1 MERQKA
7 GFRLEVNN
15 LGTIKTGA
23 IDLSKALI
31 IFAGQNNMGK
41 SYMAYLIY
49 GLYKIGM
56 NENKVNEALLK
67 IFASKMVTPIVKITA
82 EPFLPHS
89 VYFFP
94 AERTAINMLAKEV
107 LKQKAATLDELSHKV
122 LAEEDV
128 ETIVKSVQNI
138 IPRYPLAIRD
148 YLFFINDLGYITR
161 NESSFTDFADEIETL
176 LQGKVSVSDYGDI
189 KFTPQHSQKKLD
201 IHISSSLVKSLSGL
215 VLYFRHIAQKGD
227 IIMIDEPEL
236 NLHPDNQLIVT
247 RLFAKAVNKG
257 FKVIL
262 STHSDYIIKEFNNL
276 IMLNKASD
284 ADRIEFGY
292 CKEAVLDQGKVG
304 AYFFSNNTIEPI
316 EVSET
321 GLTIKTID
329 TTIDVLDNTTE
340 NIYYRVFE
348 SV

>member
-1 MERQKA
+1 MEIQIK
-7 GFRLEVNN
+7 N
-15 LGTIKTGA
+15 LGTIKEGA

-56 NENKVNEALLK
+56 NENKMNEALLK
-67 IFASKMVTPIVKITA
+67 IFASKMVTPIVNITA
-82 EPFLPHS
+82 KPFLPHS
-89 VYFFP
+89 IYFFP
-94 AERTAINMLAKEV
+94 AERSAINLLAKEV
-107 LKQKAATLDELSHKV
+107 VKQKAAIVDELSQKI
-122 LAEEDV
+122 LAAENV
-128 ETIVKSVQNI
+128 ETILKSVQNV

-148 YLFFINDLGYITR
+148 YLDFINDLAYITR
-161 NESSFTDFADEIETL
+161 NESDFVDFADEIETL

-189 KFTPQHSQKKLD
+189 KFTPQHSQQKLD
-201 IHISSSLVKSLSGL
+201 IHISSSLIKSLSGL

-227 IIMIDEPEL
+227 LIMIDEPEL
-236 NLHPDNQLIVT
+236 NLHPDSQLIVT
-247 RLFAKAVNKG
+247 RMFAKAVNKG

-276 IMLNKASD
+276 IMLNKASET
-284 ADRIEFGY
+284 DRVELGY
-292 CKEAVLDQGKVG
+292 ELETILAPEQVG
-304 AYFFSNNTIEPI
+304 AYLFSNNTIEPI

-329 TTIDVLDNTTE
+329 TTIDVLDNTME
-340 NIYYRVFE
+340 SIYYRVFE

>member
-1 MERQKA
+1 MEIQVK
-7 GFRLEVNN
+7 N
-15 LGTIKTGA
+15 LGTIKEGT

-31 IFAGQNNMGK
+31 IFAGKNNMGK

-49 GLYKIGM
+49 GLYKMGM
-56 NENKVNEALLK
+56 NENKMNQALLK
-67 IFASKMVTPIVKITA
+67 IFASKKVAPIVKITA
-82 EPFLPHS
+82 KSFLPHAI
-89 VYFFP
+89 YFFP

-107 LKQKAATLDELSHKV
+107 LKQKAATVDELSQKI
-122 LAEEDV
+122 LAEEDM
-128 ETIVKSVQNI
+128 ETILKSVQNV
-138 IPRYPLAIRD
+138 IPRYPLAIHD
-148 YLFFINDLGYITR
+148 YLYFINDLGYITQ
-161 NESSFTDFADEIETL
+161 NDSDFVEFADDIEAL

-189 KFTPQHSQKKLD
+189 KFTPQHSQQKLD
-201 IHISSSLVKSLSGL
+201 IHISSSLIKSLSGL

-236 NLHPDNQLIVT
+236 NLHPDSQLIVT

-276 IMLNKASD
+276 IMLNKASET
-284 ADRIEFGY
+284 DRVELGY
-292 CKEAVLDQGKVG
+292 EQEAVLEQEKVG
-304 AYFFSNNTIEPI
+304 AYLFSNNTIEPI

-329 TTIDVLDNTTE
+329 TTIDLLDNMME
-340 NIYYRVFE
+340 SIYYRVFE
-348 SV
+348 TV